1 MEIIIGAFL
10 ATALLFI
17 GRCWGRQE
25 HPRQE
30 HYHIDMDGQVKA
42 PIFGQDAFNHMKHNG
57 RATVFRPGR
66 QA

>member
-1 MEIIIGAFL
+1 MEIIIGAIL

-25 HPRQE
+25 SPRTE
-30 HYHIDMDGQVKA
+30 HYHIDLDGQVKP
-42 PIFGQDAFNHMKHNG
+42 PIFGQDAFEHMRRTG